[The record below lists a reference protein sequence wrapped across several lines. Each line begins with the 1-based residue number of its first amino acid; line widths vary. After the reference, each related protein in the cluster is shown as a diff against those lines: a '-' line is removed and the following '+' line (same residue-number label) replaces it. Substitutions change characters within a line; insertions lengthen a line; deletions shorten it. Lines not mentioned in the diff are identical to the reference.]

1 MLTRCLLLLAALA
14 GPLVAFAQDS
24 AKSFCWFDARG
35 LTVEGKGWTN
45 TQAFFDRYP
54 AKAEQ
59 SVRPAVWELSRD
71 SAGMAVRFITDAPA
85 ISARWTLRK
94 ETLAMAHMPATG
106 VSGLDLYIKDQG
118 RWQFAGRAPA
128 RALTNEFSLL
138 HNRQPLK
145 REFLLYL
152 PLYNGVKALELGIP
166 ASSHLEAAPVR
177 PQKPIVFYGTSILQ
191 GGCASRPGMAYPAII
206 GRHLDWPTLNLGF
219 SGNAVSEPEVAQL
232 LAELEPAVYVL
243 DALPNMT
250 TAAVTERIEPFVQT
264 LRQAHPKTPIVLVE
278 EEIYTN
284 AKFVQFQQER
294 SVRNNTALKAAY
306 ARLRTAGVK
315 NLYYI
320 PADNLLGNDGEATVD
335 GVHPTD
341 LGFLR
346 MADTIG
352 PVLRRVLHKHA
363 S

>member
-1 MLTRCLLLLAALA
+1 MLAKWILLVAAIA
-14 GPLVAFAQDS
+14 GPLSASAEDS
-24 AKSFCWFDARG
+24 AKSLRWFDARE

-45 TQAFFDRYP
+45 TEAFFDRYP
-54 AKAEQ
+54 AKAEKM
-59 SVRPAVWELSRD
+59 VRPPVWNLSHD

-85 ISARWTLRK
+85 ITARWTLRK
-94 ETLAMAHMPATG
+94 DALAMPHMPATG

-128 RALTNEFSLL
+128 RALTNEFSLI
-138 HNRQPLK
+138 HNRVPLK
-145 REFLLYL
+145 REFILYL
-152 PLYNGVKALELGIP
+152 PLYNGIKALELGIP
-166 ASSHLEAAPVR
+166 DSAQLEAAPVR

-206 GRHLDWPTLNLGF
+206 GRHLDWPTINLGF
-219 SGNAVSEPEVAQL
+219 SGNAISEPEVAQL
-232 LAELEPAVYVL
+232 LAELDPAIYVL

-250 TAAVTERIEPFVQT
+250 TAQVTQRIEPFVRT
-264 LRQAHPKTPIVLVE
+264 LRQAHPQTPIVLVE
-278 EEIYTN
+278 EETYTN
-284 AKFVQFQQER
+284 AKFVQFQHER
-294 SVRNNTALKAAY
+294 CDRDNAALKAAY
-306 ARLRTAGVK
+306 ARLRKAGVK

-320 PADNLLGNDGEATVD
+320 PGDHLLGDDGEATVD

-352 PVLRRVLHKHA
+352 PVLGGILK
-363 S
+363 

>member
-1 MLTRCLLLLAALA
+1 
-14 GPLVAFAQDS
+14 
-24 AKSFCWFDARG
+24 
-35 LTVEGKGWTN
+35 
-45 TQAFFDRYP
+45 
-54 AKAEQ
+54 
-59 SVRPAVWELSRD
+59 
-71 SAGMAVRFITDAPA
+71 
-85 ISARWTLRK
+85 
-94 ETLAMAHMPATG
+94 
-106 VSGLDLYIKDQG
+106 
-118 RWQFAGRAPA
+118 
-128 RALTNEFSLL
+128 
-138 HNRQPLK
+138 
-145 REFLLYL
+145 
-152 PLYNGVKALELGIP
+152 
-166 ASSHLEAAPVR
+166 
-177 PQKPIVFYGTSILQ
+177 
-191 GGCASRPGMAYPAII
+191 
-206 GRHLDWPTLNLGF
+206 
-219 SGNAVSEPEVAQL
+219 L